1 MKKFVW
7 KSESAERKHFGI
19 RRWLRET
26 FVASEG
32 GAMTPMTLGFL
43 MIIITVTGFAV
54 DVMRYDRE
62 RARLQYALDRAVLA
76 AADLDQDLCPKDV
89 IRDYLSKEGLDQFLA
104 YVDVQPNVCGSTAVT
119 IDGYRRV
126 EAIVRMDVP
135 THFMGMAGIWGTDG
149 LKNPTILAQVHSVAE
164 ESIDDVEIS
173 LVLDVSGSMNSY
185 SRLTNLKRAAT
196 EFVQEMADKTED
208 GKLSISVIPYAT
220 QVAVSDSLMNSLQA
234 NFMSGVPDPG
244 SAFTG
249 VNEYA
254 NCLNFT
260 SDEFNTSS
268 FDLDMIRP
276 RTLHFTPWSTYDRRP
291 TNGIVYNEVCDR
303 RSNREVEALQKD
315 PGTLNTFINNLE
327 ASGNTSID
335 LGLKWGLTLLDQS
348 FQPVAA
354 DLASNNEIPPE
365 FATRPNTY
373 ASNDAM
379 KVVVLMT
386 DGANTTQYKVKDPYR
401 EGVSNLWWNRAEGNY
416 STYDDIRE
424 MYYWHDVPNYQ
435 WDSSRGFYW
444 AREVWQQCPYGG
456 YQGDDPYN
464 VRTAS
469 GCPNAYT
476 EARCIGWRQNSSG
489 AYECTSFDYNFT
501 RQINVT
507 DSAGNEINS
516 TILEWPD
523 VWKRTTRRAIRD
535 LFRESLGTTAGNNWY
550 SQAVEEIGRTTKDAR
565 ARALCANAASKNIV
579 VFTIAFEAPDAG
591 KSLLKDCSSDDGAYY
606 EATGDQ
612 IVDVFASIGSS
623 IRSLRLTQ

>member
-1 MKKFVW
+1 MKKFFW
-7 KSESAERKHFGI
+7 KSELEKSIDAGVGKRLRKYFI
-19 RRWLRET
+19 DNE
-26 FVASEG
+26 S

-76 AADLDQDLCPKDV
+76 AADLDQDLCPEDV
-89 IRDYLSKEGLDQFLA
+89 IRDYLSKEGLDQFIDFI
-104 YVDVQPNVCGSTAVT
+104 DVQPNVCGSTAVT

-126 EAIVRMDVP
+126 EAVVSMDVP
-135 THFMGMAGIWGTDG
+135 THFMGMAGTKWIRD
-149 LKNPTILAQVHSVAE
+149 LKNPTILARVHSVAE

-185 SRLTNLKRAAT
+185 GRLTNLKVAAT
-196 EFVQEMADKTED
+196 DFVQEMADKTED

-220 QVAVSDSLMNSLQA
+220 QVAVSDSLMSSLQA
-234 NFMSGVPDPG
+234 NFMTGAPSPG

-249 VNEYA
+249 VNDYA

-260 SDEFNTSS
+260 STEFNSSS
-268 FDLDMIRP
+268 FDLDLIRA

-303 RSNREVEALQKD
+303 RSNREVATMQKD

-354 DLASNNEIPPE
+354 DLAANNEIPAE

-373 ASNDAM
+373 ASNDSM

-386 DGANTTQYKVKDPYR
+386 DGANTTQYIVKEPYR
-401 EGVSNLWWNRAEGNY
+401 EGGSNLWWNRHEANY
-416 STYDDIRE
+416 STYDTVRE
-424 MYYWHDVPNYQ
+424 KYYWHDVPNYE
-435 WDSSRGFYW
+435 WDSDLGIYW

-456 YQGDDPYN
+456 FEGPDPYQ
-464 VRTAS
+464 VRTQDD
-469 GCPNAYT
+469 CPNSYT
-476 EARCIGWRQNSSG
+476 QARCTGWRQNSSG
-489 AYECTSFDYNFT
+489 AYECTSFDTNYT
-501 RQINVT
+501 RQIAVVDN
-507 DSAGNEINS
+507 DGNEVNS
-516 TILEWPD
+516 GILEWPD
-523 VWKRTTRRAIRD
+523 VWKRTTHRAIRD
-535 LFRESLGTTAGNNWY
+535 LFREALGTTAGNNWY
-550 SQAVEEIGRTTKDAR
+550 NNSVEYIGRTTKDAR
-565 ARALCANAASKNIV
+565 VRALCANAASKNIV
-579 VFTIAFEAPDAG
+579 VFTIAFEAP
-591 KSLLKDCSSDDGAYY
+591 
-606 EATGDQ
+606 
-612 IVDVFASIGSS
+612 
-623 IRSLRLTQ
+623 TQARHC